1 MISEKQLEANRRNA
15 RRSTGPK
22 TAEGKERSSRNNLRH
37 GLTGQIT
44 VLPSEDRE
52 AHDFFCNR
60 LIECLRPE
68 NPMEEQLAN
77 SIAEDS
83 WRLNR
88 LTAIETNIFALGRRY
103 ENGAHERR
111 ELQCALK
118 DAETFLDQA
127 RNFQLLSLY
136 DQRINRNLQRNLKQL
151 RELQAERREEEQ
163 ARLAQDKAERE
174 RQMEEAKL
182 LAQHSL
188 MNGLPFNP
196 KANGFEFSAAE
207 INFAIDR
214 DSRRRAHR
222 PKGPL
227 CAVGNLRVARQL
239 ASSAESHP
247 AQPFTRVA
255 RAA

>member
-15 RRSTGPK
+15 RRSTGPN

-52 AHDFFCNR
+52 AHDLFCNR
-60 LIECLRPE
+60 LIEHLNPE

-77 SIAEDS
+77 SIAEDG

-88 LTAIETNIFALGRRY
+88 VTAIETNIFALGRDR
-103 ENGAHERR
+103 ERR

-127 RNFQLLSLY
+127 RSFQLLTLY
-136 DQRINRNLQRNLKQL
+136 EQRINRNLQRNLKQL
-151 RELQAERREEEQ
+151 RELQAERREQEQ
-163 ARLAQDKAERE
+163 ARRADEQAQRE
-174 RQMEEAKL
+174 RQVEEPKR
-182 LAQHSL
+182 LARMSA
-188 MNGLPFNP
+188 MNSQLADLKTTDPQ
-196 KANGFEFSAAE
+196 ANGFEFSTAE
-207 INFAIDR
+207 IGHPIDLKH
-214 DSRRRAHR
+214 A
-222 PKGPL
+222 PELP
-227 CAVGNLRVARQL
+227 
-239 ASSAESHP
+239 SSDENHP
-247 AQPFTRVA
+247 AQPFARLA

>member
-52 AHDFFCNR
+52 AHDLFCNR
-60 LIECLRPE
+60 LIEHLNPE

-88 LTAIETNIFALGRRY
+88 VTAIETNIFALGRDR
-103 ENGAHERR
+103 ERR

-118 DAETFLDQA
+118 DAQTFLDQA

-136 DQRINRNLQRNLKQL
+136 DQRINRNIQRNLKQL
-151 RELQAERREEEQ
+151 RELQAERREQEQ
-163 ARLAQDKAERE
+163 TRLAREKAERE

-188 MNGLPFNP
+188 MNGLAFDP
-196 KANGFEFSAAE
+196 KANGFEFSTAE
-207 INFAIDR
+207 INLAIDR
-214 DSRRRAHR
+214 ENR
-222 PKGPL
+222 
-227 CAVGNLRVARQL
+227 LREAREL
-239 ASSAESHP
+239 ASTAEKRLS
-247 AQPFTRVA
+247 QPLTRQA

>member
-15 RRSTGPK
+15 RRSTGPT

-52 AHDFFCNR
+52 AHDLFCNR
-60 LIECLRPE
+60 LIQCLNPE
-68 NPMEEQLAN
+68 NPMEEQSAN

-88 LTAIETNIFALGRRY
+88 VTAIETNIFALGRDR
-103 ENGAHERR
+103 ERR
-111 ELQCALK
+111 EFQCALK

-136 DQRINRNLQRNLKQL
+136 EQRINRNLQRNLKQL
-151 RELQAERREEEQ
+151 RELRAERREQEHT
-163 ARLAQDKAERE
+163 RLDAEKVERE
-174 RQMEEAKL
+174 RQMEDAKL

-188 MNGLPFNP
+188 MNGLPADLKTSDP
-196 KANGFEFSAAE
+196 TVNGFEFSAAE
-207 INFAIDR
+207 INLAIDR
-214 DSRRRAHR
+214 DSRLQEA
-222 PKGPL
+222 GE
-227 CAVGNLRVARQL
+227 L
-239 ASSAESHP
+239 ASSAENHP
-247 AQPFTRVA
+247 PQLLTRLA